1 MLQVQSTHD
10 PADAAV
16 FHEHPA
22 NAGEFASVAVLAA
35 LAHGTDMERF
45 ALPPLWPMVLHY
57 SFVDLLSSRADHLPV
72 LSVAAI
78 PELIRALR
86 SPLHRHQHDGAI
98 GIRRLLNIPRGT
110 TPPFAEIIAAGAV
123 PLLAALLR
131 NDIAPPATQFDA
143 ARALAD
149 MVVQP
154 ASYEQITYVAHS
166 EGVIPGIVELLG
178 STEHEDVTEKAVFA
192 VGNIAVV
199 STTFRDLLLERGV
212 LEKLLD
218 LAFCPKTSMPQ
229 RRTAARIIALCCRG
243 KPSPPLSATA
253 AAIPRIVKL
262 IDSADAETAYE
273 AIHATAYICSGG
285 NNRIT
290 AAIEHGALPAIFRRL
305 STGHGAEPIDLPTLH
320 CLSIIVAGDERH
332 VALAV
337 EHGAIPTIC
346 ATLRIPGLPSRLAV
360 SVGVLADIAIGNAGH
375 ISALL
380 HAGAFDLIAVDANNA
395 DTCLREES
403 QRFIGVV
410 LRDASAADCVV
421 IIQSAAFKRLT
432 AATHQGR
439 LEPDGVECLA
449 VAFERAFDTVAAAL
463 DPDELSGLMQALG
476 VKRGR
481 RVWGSSRIRDI
492 VRNRQQLAAIPPPA
506 AGACANVSCDV
517 AGHQDRAEPTACRDS
532 ERHAASNAQ
541 RGACTVA

>member
-35 LAHGTDMERF
+35 LAHGTDMEGF

-57 SFVDLLSSRADHLPV
+57 SFVDLLSLSSCADDLPV
-72 LSVAAI
+72 LSVASI

-131 NDIAPPATQFDA
+131 NDIAPSATQFDA

-154 ASYEQITYVAHS
+154 ASFEQITYVAHS
-166 EGVIPGIVELLG
+166 EGVIPGIVQLLG
-178 STEHEDVTEKAVFA
+178 STEREEVTERAVFA

-199 STTFRDLLLERGV
+199 STTFRDLFLECGV

-218 LAFCPKTSMPQ
+218 LAFCPKTSMPL

-262 IDSADAETAYE
+262 IDSADVSTAYE

-285 NNRIT
+285 NNQIT

-305 STGHGAEPIDLPTLH
+305 STGHGAEPTDLPTLH
-320 CLSIIVAGDERH
+320 CLSIIVAGSERH

-337 EHGAIPTIC
+337 ELGAIPTIC
-346 ATLRIPGLPSRLAV
+346 ATLRIPGMPSRLAV

-375 ISALL
+375 ISALV

-395 DTCLREES
+395 D
-403 QRFIGVV
+403 
-410 LRDASAADCVV
+410 SAYAR
-421 IIQSAAFKRLT
+421 K
-432 AATHQGR
+432 
-439 LEPDGVECLA
+439 
-449 VAFERAFDTVAAAL
+449 
-463 DPDELSGLMQALG
+463 
-476 VKRGR
+476 
-481 RVWGSSRIRDI
+481 
-492 VRNRQQLAAIPPPA
+492 
-506 AGACANVSCDV
+506 ANVSLVLFC
-517 AGHQDRAEPTACRDS
+517 ATRPLLTAS
-532 ERHAASNAQ
+532 
-541 RGACTVA
+541 